1 MFVKMLIGS
10 KANTD
15 EKYRMYIQKRQK
27 LWVALAVIGVLTL
40 GVGILCGMN
49 VMGDQASFLS
59 GLYSGLGAAML
70 AVAFGRAMKDR
81 KLLKSSEVLHSE
93 RLKAQDER
101 LIAVGEKSLSLS
113 GLIAIGFAYVGLLV
127 SGFFNMTVFW
137 TLWVVVIAYAVI
149 YTITFAIMNRRM

>member
-15 EKYRMYIQKRQK
+15 EKYRVYIQKRQK
-27 LWVALAVIGVLTL
+27 LWIGLALMGLLTL

-49 VMGDQASFLS
+49 VMGDQTSFLS
-59 GLYSGLGAAML
+59 GLYSGVGGGML
-70 AVAFGRAMKDR
+70 AVAIGRAMKDR
-81 KLLKSSEVLHSE
+81 KLLKNSRVLHSE

-101 LIAVGEKSLSLS
+101 LIAVGEKSQSMS
-113 GLIAIGFAYVGLLV
+113 GLIAFGFAYVGLLV

-137 TLWVVVIAYAVI
+137 TLWVVVIAYAII
-149 YTITFAIMNRRM
+149 YVITFAIVNRKM

>member
-15 EKYRMYIQKRQK
+15 EKYRVYIQKRQK
-27 LWVALAVIGVLTL
+27 LWMVLALLGIITL

-49 VMGDQASFLS
+49 VIGKQESFLS
-59 GLYSGLGAAML
+59 GLYSGVGGGML
-70 AVAFGRAMKDR
+70 AVAIGRAMKDR
-81 KLLKSSEVLHSE
+81 KLLKNSRVLHSE

-101 LIAVGEKSLSLS
+101 LIAVGEKSQSMS
-113 GLIAIGFAYVGLLV
+113 GFIAFGFAYAGLLV

-137 TLWVVVIAYAVI
+137 TLWVVVMYLSPFQFQKNMIH
-149 YTITFAIMNRRM
+149 